1 MDLTVPATD
10 KNYFHFVGMDV
21 PGNGYEVDTSTTG
34 KNGEKCGK
42 QWIYSSS
49 SSDYSSSDVSKAIQN
64 VYGDTGKTLFK
75 NPDQTSMNPLMA
87 RQTEHTW
94 IVKTKSAYS
103 GKPLTGT
110 TQTFTVGNKACFRKA
125 VGLKFTQKLVKKVL
139 YLEGAAA
146 PAIPWS
152 DPVTD
157 PTYCAGHYVWPVASI
172 TGSAM
177 LTTSTDPVLPG
188 DATITFKKIDSIEA
202 KDEGKVVDIEL
213 CPNDHMGKFSDDD
226 AADKGSCQQIKV
238 QYATK
243 ACQDPTITPKELDLT
258 DSLTL
263 DTKADYNWR
272 SDAIKEFQFDNWST
286 DPSECYNFM
295 TW

>member
-1 MDLTVPATD
+1 LT
-10 KNYFHFVGMDV
+10 
-21 PGNGYEVDTSTTG
+21 S
-34 KNGEKCGK
+34 
-42 QWIYSSS
+42 
-49 SSDYSSSDVSKAIQN
+49 
-64 VYGDTGKTLFK
+64 
-75 NPDQTSMNPLMA
+75 
-87 RQTEHTW
+87 
-94 IVKTKSAYS
+94 
-103 GKPLTGT
+103 T
-110 TQTFTVGNKACFRKA
+110 TQTFTVGNSKCFRKA
-125 VGLKFTQKLVKKVL
+125 TGLKFTAVAVNTVV
-139 YLEGAAA
+139 YLEGEAAK
-146 PAIPWS
+146 AIPWS

-172 TGSAM
+172 TGAGM